1 LFEIDVIKIKQNV
14 TVMKKILFKT
24 VAMGLL
30 ASAIIL
36 VGTACKKNSNNPS
49 TNQQTITTI
58 VSNNSNFS
66 LLKSA
71 VVKANL
77 ATTLNGPGP
86 FTVFAPSETAFAGS
100 GMTASTI
107 NALTPSQLTTL
118 LLYHTIPANIP
129 AANVPAGPNAKV
141 IMASGDC
148 VFVTKNANGVFVN
161 GIPETQADIMASIG
175 VIHAIARVLI
185 PPIGN
190 IVQLAQSDTS
200 FSYLVAEVLRASQGS
215 VNVAAV
221 LSGTAPF
228 TVFAPTNAA
237 FRAAGFAHVNDIN
250 NADPATLTSI
260 LTYHVIAGRVF
271 SSDLTQGAQPTTLN
285 SEKLTISLMGGAT
298 VKGNGNTT
306 ASNIVATNIMATNG
320 VVHVIDRVL
329 RPKRFNCNTQI

>member
-1 LFEIDVIKIKQNV
+1 
-14 TVMKKILFKT
+14 MKNLLLKKT
-24 VAMGLL
+24 VALGLM
-30 ASAIIL
+30 ASAIL
-36 VGTACKKNSNNPS
+36 LFGSACKKSSNNPS

-58 VSNNSNFS
+58 VSNNANFS
-66 LLKSA
+66 LLKTA

-77 ATTLNGPGP
+77 ATTLNGTGP
-86 FTVFAPSETAFAGS
+86 FTVFAPSDTAFSGS
-100 GMTASTI
+100 GITASVI
-107 NALTPSQLTTL
+107 NTLTPSQLNTL

-141 IMASGDC
+141 ITASGDS

-161 GIPETQADIMASIG
+161 GIPVTQADIMASNG

-190 IVQLAQSDTS
+190 IVQVAQSDTT
-200 FSYLVAEVLRASQGS
+200 FSYLVAAVLRASQGS

-221 LSGTAPF
+221 LSGPGPF

-237 FRAAGFAHVNDIN
+237 FRAAGFATVNDIN

-260 LTYHVIAGRVF
+260 LTYHVIAARVF

-285 SEKLTISLMGGAT
+285 SEKLTISLSGGAT
-298 VKGNGNTT
+298 VKGNGNTV
-306 ASNIVATNIMATNG
+306 ASNIIAANIMATNG

-329 RPKRFNCNTQI
+329 LP

>member
-1 LFEIDVIKIKQNV
+1 
-14 TVMKKILFKT
+14 MKNLLLKKT
-24 VAMGLL
+24 VALGLM
-30 ASAIIL
+30 ASAIL
-36 VGTACKKNSNNPS
+36 LFGSACKKSSNNPS

-58 VSNNSNFS
+58 VSNNANFS
-66 LLKSA
+66 LLKTA

-77 ATTLNGPGP
+77 ATTLNGTGP
-86 FTVFAPSETAFAGS
+86 FTVFAPSDTAFSGS
-100 GMTASTI
+100 GITASVI
-107 NALTPSQLTTL
+107 NTLTPSQLNTL

-141 IMASGDC
+141 ITASGDS

-161 GIPETQADIMASIG
+161 GIPVTQADIMASNG

-190 IVQLAQSDTS
+190 IVQVAQSDTT
-200 FSYLVAEVLRASQGS
+200 FSYLVAAVLRASQGS

-221 LSGTAPF
+221 LSGPGPF

-237 FRAAGFAHVNDIN
+237 FRAAGFATVNDIN

-260 LTYHVIAGRVF
+260 LTYHVIAARVF

-285 SEKLTISLMGGAT
+285 SEKLTISLTGGAT
-298 VKGNGNTT
+298 VKGNGNTV
-306 ASNIVATNIMATNG
+306 ASNIIAANIMATNG

-329 RPKRFNCNTQI
+329 LP

>member
-1 LFEIDVIKIKQNV
+1 LFEIAVIYIKQNV
-14 TVMKKILFKT
+14 TVMKKILFKP

-36 VGTACKKNSNNPS
+36 VRTACKKSSNNPS

-66 LLKSA
+66 LLKCA

-86 FTVFAPSETAFAGS
+86 FTVVAPSHTAFAGR
-100 GMTASTI
+100 GITASTI
-107 NALTPSQLTTL
+107 NALTPSQLSTL

-141 IMASGDC
+141 ITASGDS

-161 GIPETQADIMASIG
+161 GIPVTQADIMASNG

-190 IVQLAQSDTS
+190 IVQVAQSDTS
-200 FSYLVAEVLRASQGS
+200 FSYVVAAVLRASQGS

-221 LSGTAPF
+221 LSGPGPF
-228 TVFAPTNAA
+228 TVFAPTKGA
-237 FRAAGFAHVNDIN
+237 FRAAGFATVNDIN
-250 NADPATLTSI
+250 NADPATLTVI
-260 LTYHVIAGRVF
+260 LTYHVIAGRVS
-271 SSDLTQGAQPTTLN
+271 SSDLTQCAQPTTLN

-306 ASNIVATNIMATNG
+306 ASNIIATNITTTNG
-320 VVHVIDRVL
+320 VVQVIDRVL
-329 RPKRFNCNTQI
+329 LP

>member
-1 LFEIDVIKIKQNV
+1 
-14 TVMKKILFKT
+14 MKNLLLKKT
-24 VAMGLL
+24 VALGLL
-30 ASAIIL
+30 ASAIIMF
-36 VGTACKKNSNNPS
+36 GTACKKSSNNPS

-58 VSNNSNFS
+58 VSNNANFS
-66 LLKSA
+66 LLKTA

-77 ATTLNGPGP
+77 ATTLNGTGP
-86 FTVFAPSETAFAGS
+86 FTVFAPSDTAFAGS
-100 GMTASTI
+100 GITASII
-107 NALTPSQLTTL
+107 NTLTASQLNTL

-141 IMASGDC
+141 ITASGDS

-161 GIPETQADIMASIG
+161 GIPVTQADIMASNG

-190 IVQLAQSDTS
+190 IVQVAQSDTT
-200 FSYLVAEVLRASQGS
+200 FSYLVAAVLRASQGS

-221 LSGTAPF
+221 LSGPGPF

-237 FRAAGFAHVNDIN
+237 FRAAGFATVNDIN

-260 LTYHVIAGRVF
+260 LTYHVIAARVF

-285 SEKLTISLMGGAT
+285 SEKLTISLTGGAT
-298 VKGNGNTT
+298 VKGNGNTV
-306 ASNIVATNIMATNG
+306 ASNIIAANIMATNG

-329 RPKRFNCNTQI
+329 LP